1 MDDPLYRIFHYICE
15 LESSPCGYVVGQN
28 IIIIKGHGDV
38 SVSVS
43 FSSHAST
50 ASPPSIIIIK
60 ETVDINDT

>member
-1 MDDPLYRIFHYICE
+1 MTPYIE
-15 LESSPCGYVVGQN
+15 YFIIYVNWTSSPCGYVVGQN